1 MIKDNYHPDPDFKG
15 QLKSKGH
22 FTQLQTI
29 FQYLQ
34 KNVATASMVSYATGV
49 PQKCITR
56 YKRDL
61 ELSGRLWEVIK
72 KRCDHTGFK
81 AWYLT
86 TDPDKA
92 PKQISTQSNN
102 SIQLSLF

>member
-1 MIKDNYHPDPDFKG
+1 MKVKKEAPTG
-15 QLKSKGH
+15 QDRGKTEIQDKCKASS
-22 FTQLQTI
+22 TQLQTI

-34 KNVATASMVSYATGV
+34 NHISTASMVTAATGI

-61 ELSGRLWEVIK
+61 EKAGQLWEIEK
-72 KRCDHTGFK
+72 TYCQKTGYR

-86 TDPDKA
+86 TNPDKA
-92 PKQISTQSNN
+92 PKSDL
-102 SIQLSLF
+102 QLKLNLV

>member
-1 MIKDNYHPDPDFKG
+1 MNTPLNNSNRQDKITNH
-15 QLKSKGH
+15 S
-22 FTQLQTI
+22 TQLQTI
-29 FQYLQ
+29 FLYLQ
-34 KNVATASMVSYATGV
+34 KNIATASMVTEATGV

-61 ELSGRLWEVIK
+61 ELSGMLWEIEK
-72 KRCDHTGFK
+72 KACKHTGFK

-92 PKQISTQSNN
+92 PIKRGGGNYE
-102 SIQLSLF
+102 

>member
-1 MIKDNYHPDPDFKG
+1 MNNQTHPQTRRQNKDNNKRT
-15 QLKSKGH
+15 QLK
-22 FTQLQTI
+22 TI

-34 KNVATASMVSYATGV
+34 ENIATASMVTEATGI
-49 PQKCITR
+49 PQKNICR

-61 ELSGRLWEVIK
+61 EKAGRLWEIEK
-72 KRCDHTGFK
+72 KLCKHTGFK

-92 PKQISTQSNN
+92 PKTKQLNLFSN
-102 SIQLSLF
+102 